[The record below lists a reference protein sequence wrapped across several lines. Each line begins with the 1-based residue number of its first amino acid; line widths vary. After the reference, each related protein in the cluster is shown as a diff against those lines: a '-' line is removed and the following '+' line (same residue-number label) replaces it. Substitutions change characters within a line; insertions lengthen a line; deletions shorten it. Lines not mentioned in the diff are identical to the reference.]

1 MNETLSAAW
10 VMKVAT
16 VIKDNFTMADILS
29 LTNTF
34 AAGKDIEVRY
44 SAAPEFIN
52 KQNVAQQNLSTF
64 SISQTIQF
72 LTEIVDSETGYQLMQ
87 LADLLKELVSRFP
100 NHTIEK
106 DREAVGKMKT
116 RFEEYPQVAGAWT
129 KAGFQLSVR
138 NYREAVVNCRL
149 ALELLLKQLF
159 NNEKSLENQKAAIN
173 ELLSEQPKEFTNML
187 ISQIRSYEVLQNQH
201 FKHNLPDMDEMEVR
215 YIFNTTYLIMDY
227 LEKKAHDK

>member
-1 MNETLSAAW
+1 MTEILPAAW
-10 VMKVAT
+10 AMKVAT

-34 AAGKDIEVRY
+34 AVGKDIEVKY
-44 SAAPEFIN
+44 SIAPQFMN

-64 SISQTIQF
+64 SIPQTIQF
-72 LTEIVDSETGYQLMQ
+72 LTEIVDSETGYQSMQ
-87 LADLLKELVSRFP
+87 LADLLKELVSKFP
-100 NHTIEK
+100 NHAIAK

-116 RFEEYPQVAGAWT
+116 RFEKYPQVAEAWA

-138 NYREAVVNCRL
+138 NYREAVDNCRL
-149 ALELLLKQLF
+149 ALELLLKLLF

-173 ELLSEQPKEFTNML
+173 DLLSEQPQEFTNML

-227 LEKKAHDK
+227 LEKKAYDK